1 MGDFF
6 ARAGIFWA
14 IRQENN
20 LHCGRRVEIW
30 PFGYGPLAQW
40 MKDLMDGKGV
50 EGYGLDAVF
59 KGNTCRGLRVSGS
72 AI

>member
-1 MGDFF
+1 MVIIDHGGFF

-30 PFGYGPLAQW
+30 PFG
-40 MKDLMDGKGV
+40 
-50 EGYGLDAVF
+50 AV
-59 KGNTCRGLRVSGS
+59 G
-72 AI
+72 

>member
-1 MGDFF
+1 MQGQ
-6 ARAGIFWA
+6 ASSG
-14 IRQENN
+14 QS
-20 LHCGRRVEIW
+20 GRKTTCTAADGWR
-30 PFGYGPLAQW
+30 YGPLDMALWRSW

-50 EGYGLDAVF
+50 GGYGLDAVF